1 MGKLSLWQDLA
12 PSPPLNWCLLRSAAL
27 GGQWPWIRQMGRGD
41 FAIPDNLQNLLIWYF
56 VNIITFIIIILLN
69 EYTKMIEGT
78 WEGEILLFL
87 WSNQIPLYNF
97 TRIIRTSRDVLLS
110 DHKVW
115 YIIGHFYN
123 IFAHFC
129 KWFLVT
135 KRCFIERWSS
145 LIYNWYDIF
154 FRTFL
159 HIFASDFWWPS
170 VWARQKTV
178 HKCKIPN
185 AIHSFEIR
193 IYHFIIVID
202 THLMINHDSDFQK

>member
-56 VNIITFIIIILLN
+56 VNIITFIIIILLY

-154 FRTFL
+154 SEHFCIFLQINSGDQVSERARRLCTNAKSQMQFRHYTLVGVLSFL
-159 HIFASDFWWPS
+159 W
-170 VWARQKTV
+170 
-178 HKCKIPN
+178 N
-185 AIHSFEIR
+185 
-193 IYHFIIVID
+193 
-202 THLMINHDSDFQK
+202 

>member
-56 VNIITFIIIILLN
+56 VNIITFIIIILLY

-135 KRCFIERWSS
+135 KRCFIALSGGQV
-145 LIYNWYDIF
+145 WYIIDMTF
-154 FRTFL
+154 FQN
-159 HIFASDFWWPS
+159 IFAYFCKWFL
-170 VWARQKTV
+170 VT
-178 HKCKIPN
+178 KCLSAPEDGAQMQNPKCN
-185 AIHSFEIR
+185 SF
-193 IYHFIIVID
+193 
-202 THLMINHDSDFQK
+202 LWN

>member
-1 MGKLSLWQDLA
+1 MAMNTANGKGGLCYSWQPA
-12 PSPPLNWCLLRSAAL
+12 KFANMVFCKYHYIHYYHFIK
-27 GGQWPWIRQMGRGD
+27 WIHQNDWRYMGR
-41 FAIPDNLQNLLIWYF
+41 
-56 VNIITFIIIILLN
+56 
-69 EYTKMIEGT
+69 
-78 WEGEILLFL
+78 EILLFL

-154 FRTFL
+154 SEHFCIFL
-159 HIFASDFWWPS
+159 QMISGDQVS
-170 VWARQKTV
+170 ERARRRCTNAKSQMQF
-178 HKCKIPN
+178 IPLKL
-185 AIHSFEIR
+185 E
-193 IYHFIIVID
+193 FII
-202 THLMINHDSDFQK
+202 LS